1 VLYGA
6 ETWTMTQAD
15 KERLEAFEMWTWRR
29 MLKISWVDK
38 VSNAEVLQKVQENKS
53 ILDTVQYRKFRRIGH
68 ILRHDSLLRD
78 IIEGR
83 MKGKV
88 TRGRKRLQIL
98 SDVIS
103 KSYEELKREV
113 EDRSWWKKRAS

>member
-1 VLYGA
+1 
-6 ETWTMTQAD
+6 
-15 KERLEAFEMWTWRR
+15 MWIWRR

-53 ILDTVQYRKFRRIGH
+53 ILDTVQRCKFRWIGH

-83 MKGKV
+83 VKGKV
-88 TRGRKRLQIL
+88 TRGRKRLQML
-98 SDVIS
+98 RDVIS
-103 KSYEELKREV
+103 KSYEQLERWKTEVGGRKGRHKPAIRQKTEEKRE
-113 EDRSWWKKRAS
+113 